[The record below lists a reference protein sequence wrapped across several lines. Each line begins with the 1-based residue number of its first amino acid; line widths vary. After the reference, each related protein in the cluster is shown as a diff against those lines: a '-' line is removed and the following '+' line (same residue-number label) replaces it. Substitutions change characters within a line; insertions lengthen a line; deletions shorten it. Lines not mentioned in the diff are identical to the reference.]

1 LLLARGSNTEHDRFP
16 QISPTIIAAAI
27 VILGAGSGARKIG
40 EDEMRHGRANRRNIR
55 RCEEGAMKP
64 NKIVSQEEWLTA
76 RKALLEKE
84 KAHMREGDRLA
95 AERRGLPWL
104 KIEKSYT
111 FETAQ
116 GRRTLADLFNG
127 RGQLIVHHLMYEP
140 DWNAACPGCSFQA
153 EHIDGPAQHL
163 PHHNATIVAVS
174 RAPLAKILAY
184 KSRMGWRFEW
194 VSSFGSDFNYDF
206 HVSFTKEQIDQRRID
221 YNFGTITTDGRYI
234 SEELPGLSVFL
245 KDEGGN
251 VLLTYSTYARGLDML
266 LGTHHYLD
274 LTPEGR
280 NEAGYPGWPRRHDEY
295 SASSTR

>member
-1 LLLARGSNTEHDRFP
+1 
-16 QISPTIIAAAI
+16 
-27 VILGAGSGARKIG
+27 
-40 EDEMRHGRANRRNIR
+40 
-55 RCEEGAMKP
+55 MKP
-64 NKIVSQEEWLTA
+64 NSIVSQEEWLTA
-76 RKALLEKE
+76 RKSLLAKE

-95 AERRGLPWL
+95 AERRALPCL
-104 KIEKSYT
+104 KIEKNYS
-111 FETAQ
+111 FETEQ
-116 GRRTLADLFNG
+116 GRKTLADLFNG
-127 RGQLIVHHLMYEP
+127 RRQLIVHHLMYAP

-163 PHHNATIVAVS
+163 TQHNVTIVAVS

-206 HVSFTKEQIDQRRID
+206 HVSFTKEQIDQRQID

-245 KDEGGN
+245 QDDSGN

-280 NEAGYPGWPRRHDEY
+280 NEAGHPAWPRRHDEY
-295 SASSTR
+295 AEQGGLT

>member
-1 LLLARGSNTEHDRFP
+1 
-16 QISPTIIAAAI
+16 
-27 VILGAGSGARKIG
+27 
-40 EDEMRHGRANRRNIR
+40 
-55 RCEEGAMKP
+55 MKSK
-64 NKIVSQEEWLTA
+64 KIVSQEEWLTA
-76 RKALLEKE
+76 RRTMLEKE
-84 KAHMREGDRLA
+84 KAYMREGDRLA
-95 AERRGLPWL
+95 AERRELPCL

-111 FETAQ
+111 FETEQ
-116 GRRTLADLFNG
+116 GRKTLADLFNG
-127 RGQLIVHHLMYEP
+127 RGQLIVHHLMYGP

-163 PHHNATIVAVS
+163 PHHNVSIVAVS
-174 RAPLAKILAY
+174 RAPLAKILTY

-206 HVSFTKEQIDQRRID
+206 HVSFTKQQIEQSRID
-221 YNFGTITTDGRYI
+221 YNFGTITTDGRYL

-245 KDEGGN
+245 IDDDGN

-280 NEAGYPGWPRRHDEY
+280 CVAGYPEWPRRHDEY
-295 SASSTR
+295 ADSSTR